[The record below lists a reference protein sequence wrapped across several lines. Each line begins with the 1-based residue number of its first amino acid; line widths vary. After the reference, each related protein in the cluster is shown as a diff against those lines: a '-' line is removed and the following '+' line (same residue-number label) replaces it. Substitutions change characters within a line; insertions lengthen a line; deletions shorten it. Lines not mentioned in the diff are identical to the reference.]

1 MIHVEVNRA
10 VMGTTDKQL
19 PSRHRR
25 ELKTDLYDYHE
36 AKGFTPLS
44 HSLLWR
50 SSSSLKI

>member
-25 ELKTDLYDYHE
+25 ELKTDSIIIMRQRDSL
-36 AKGFTPLS
+36 PSPILS
-44 HSLLWR
+44 CGGVVAL
-50 SSSSLKI
+50 